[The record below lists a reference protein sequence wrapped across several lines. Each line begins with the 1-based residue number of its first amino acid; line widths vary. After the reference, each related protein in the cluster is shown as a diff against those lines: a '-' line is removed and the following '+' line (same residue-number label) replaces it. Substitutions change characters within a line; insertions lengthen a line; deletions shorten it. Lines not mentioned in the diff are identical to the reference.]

1 MQANST
7 ANLRR
12 WEREEVGISVSLVL
26 KAGELKSDNSTATIN
41 ISLSGLAVRTAL
53 ALVPRQELAI
63 VIKGQF
69 SRTISACVVWV
80 RQDESSNCTIAGLK
94 FLLYKDAIAT
104 YQLQV
109 PLSGGGGDLPGG
121 IHDATS
127 PVSKF
132 RAAILGVV

>member
-1 MQANST
+1 MQSNST

-12 WEREEVGISVSLVL
+12 WEREEVAISVSLVL

-80 RQDESSNCTIAGLK
+80 
-94 FLLYKDAIAT
+94 
-104 YQLQV
+104 
-109 PLSGGGGDLPGG
+109 
-121 IHDATS
+121 
-127 PVSKF
+127 
-132 RAAILGVV
+132 